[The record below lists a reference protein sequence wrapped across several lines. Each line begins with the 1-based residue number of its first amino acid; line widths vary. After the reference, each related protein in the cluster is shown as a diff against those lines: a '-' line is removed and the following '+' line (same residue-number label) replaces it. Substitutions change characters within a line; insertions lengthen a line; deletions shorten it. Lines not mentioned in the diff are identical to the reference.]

1 MKPYTLLLLGLL
13 LASAAEAQTT
23 DEARLEVTVT
33 DAASGEA
40 LGYAVC
46 SLRPKEGNGK
56 ERAAAADARGVCL
69 LEGLKPGRF
78 ELRLLYM
85 GHVFLQGELQL
96 PAGLT
101 RRRIRLDIDP
111 VAIGE
116 VLVTA
121 AESKGPTSS
130 SKIGREAIA
139 HIQPSSI
146 ADLMELI
153 PGGRATDPSFGAPQ
167 EIRLREAAPSSS
179 ANYATSALG
188 TQIQVDGIPISN
200 DANLQYSTS
209 YGSIQEYAN
218 VNRGV
223 DTRAIST
230 DDIESVEIVR
240 GIPSVEYGDLTSGL
254 VKVKRREGGRDLT
267 ARFKADMSSKLFSV
281 GRGKGFERKGR
292 GDAERTTL
300 NINADY
306 LTAASD
312 PRNPRQSY
320 QRLTGSVRFG
330 RHWQGSAYRYSAG
343 GSLDYTGSFDNKKS
357 DQDLD
362 NGLGGPVERYKSNYN
377 RTQFAATFAVEAR
390 HRQFFHSL
398 DLTASL
404 SAEFDRIDRWRFV
417 ETGSDFAKTWGT
429 EAGEYDAVI
438 IPASYDATLLV
449 DGKPFYGY
457 AKAIAIFN
465 ADTERSRNTLRVGAD
480 WSMDKNYGRGLVFDV
495 ARPFSPQMDSRP
507 RAYDAI
513 PALHKLSFF
522 LEDATTLALGDFR
535 VEATGGVR
543 AASMFNLGRRYTIQG
558 KFYFDPRAN
567 VVVALPRFHVAGRN
581 LTLRLGGGVG
591 WHTKFPTMDSLYPD
605 TEYFDFT
612 QLNYWPANPALRRI
626 NLRLYTL
633 DPTNYDLRAARN
645 FKWEVRL
652 DADWNDNQLS
662 VTYFR
667 EDMTSGFRTTSDYRS
682 FTFRD
687 YDETAIDMEQLD
699 GPPSLDGIPY
709 TEETRLGG
717 YSRSTNGSR
726 TEKSGIEFAFTSQ
739 RIRAIATRVTVTGAY
754 FRTNYSNMHPEYL
767 LPTSAPGGQ
776 TYPYVG
782 YYFSTD
788 GYLREMCNTNF
799 LLDTQ
804 IPRLKL
810 ILSTSFQCMWFLGSR
825 NTPVS
830 AWPISYLDE
839 DLVSHPFTAESA
851 ADGLLSALVR
861 DSDPTLWRY
870 VTTPFSMN
878 VNLKITKKLY
888 RDKMAVALFVN
899 KLLDYTPDY
908 HTSDGRHIRREV
920 TPYFGMEL
928 NIKL

>member
-46 SLRPKEGNGK
+46 SLRPKEGNGR

-96 PAGLT
+96 PVGLT

-281 GRGKGFERKGR
+281 GKGFERKGR

-581 LTLRLGGGVG
+581 LSLRLGGGVG

-652 DADWNDNQLS
+652 DAGWNDNQLS

-709 TEETRLGG
+709 TEERRLGG

-739 RIRAIATRVTVTGAY
+739 RIRAIATRITVTGAY

-839 DLVSHPFTAESA
+839 NLVSHPFTAESA

>member
-281 GRGKGFERKGR
+281 GKGFERKGR

-398 DLTASL
+398 DLTASF

-429 EAGEYDAVI
+429 EPGEYDAVI

-457 AKAIAIFN
+457 AKAVATFN

-652 DADWNDNQLS
+652 DAGWNDNQLS

-839 DLVSHPFTAESA
+839 NLVSHPFTAESA

>member
-281 GRGKGFERKGR
+281 GKGFERKGR

-343 GSLDYTGSFDNKKS
+343 GSLDYTGSFDDKKS

-398 DLTASL
+398 DLTASF

-429 EAGEYDAVI
+429 EPGEYDAVI

-457 AKAIAIFN
+457 AKAVATFN

-652 DADWNDNQLS
+652 DAGWNDNQLS

-739 RIRAIATRVTVTGAY
+739 RIRAIATRITVTGAY

-839 DLVSHPFTAESA
+839 NLVSHPFTAESA

>member
-167 EIRLREAAPSSS
+167 EIRLREADPSSS

-281 GRGKGFERKGR
+281 GKGFERKGE

-343 GSLDYTGSFDNKKS
+343 GSLDYTGSFDDKKS

-398 DLTASL
+398 DLTASF

-429 EAGEYDAVI
+429 EPGEYDAVI

-457 AKAIAIFN
+457 AKAVATFN

-513 PALHKLSFF
+513 PALHKLSLF

-581 LTLRLGGGVG
+581 LSLRLGGGVG

-652 DADWNDNQLS
+652 DAGWNDNQLS

-709 TEETRLGG
+709 TEERRLGG

-726 TEKSGIEFAFTSQ
+726 TEKSGIEFAFTSHPRDRYANYRHGRLFPDELLQ
-739 RIRAIATRVTVTGAY
+739 HAPRVPAADLRPR
-754 FRTNYSNMHPEYL
+754 RTDLSLRRVLLFDGRLPARNVQYQFSARHADSPPETHSL
-767 LPTSAPGGQ
+767 HIVP
-776 TYPYVG
+776 VHVV
-782 YYFSTD
+782 
-788 GYLREMCNTNF
+788 
-799 LLDTQ
+799 
-804 IPRLKL
+804 PRKPQYAGFGL
-810 ILSTSFQCMWFLGSR
+810 
-825 NTPVS
+825 
-830 AWPISYLDE
+830 A
-839 DLVSHPFTAESA
+839 DLVSRRESRLA
-851 ADGLLSALVR
+851 PVHGRIGCRRSAVGTR
-861 DSDPTLWRY
+861 TRQRPH
-870 VTTPFSMN
+870 
-878 VNLKITKKLY
+878 
-888 RDKMAVALFVN
+888 AVALCNHSVQHECQPQN
-899 KLLDYTPDY
+899 HEKAL
-908 HTSDGRHIRREV
+908 SRQDGRGSVRQQTARLHPRLSHIRRP
-920 TPYFGMEL
+920 PYPPRSHALLRHGAEY
-928 NIKL
+928 

>member
-281 GRGKGFERKGR
+281 GKGFERKGR

-652 DADWNDNQLS
+652 DAGWNDNQLS

-839 DLVSHPFTAESA
+839 NLVSHPFTAESA

>member
-281 GRGKGFERKGR
+281 GKGFERKGR

-581 LTLRLGGGVG
+581 LSLRLGGGVG

-739 RIRAIATRVTVTGAY
+739 RIRAIATRITVTGAY

-839 DLVSHPFTAESA
+839 NLVSHPFTAESA

>member
-281 GRGKGFERKGR
+281 GKGFERKGR

-739 RIRAIATRVTVTGAY
+739 RIRAIATRITVTGAY

-776 TYPYVG
+776 SYPYVG

-788 GYLREMCNTNF
+788 GYLREMCNTNL

-839 DLVSHPFTAESA
+839 NLVSHPFTAESA

>member
-281 GRGKGFERKGR
+281 GKGFERKGR

-652 DADWNDNQLS
+652 DAGWNDNQLS

-709 TEETRLGG
+709 TEERRLGG

-739 RIRAIATRVTVTGAY
+739 RIRAIATRITVTGAY

-776 TYPYVG
+776 SYPYVG

-839 DLVSHPFTAESA
+839 NLVSHPFTAESA

>member
-281 GRGKGFERKGR
+281 GKGFERKGR

-633 DPTNYDLRAARN
+633 DPTNDDLRAARN

>member
-281 GRGKGFERKGR
+281 GKGFERKGR

-652 DADWNDNQLS
+652 DAGWNDNQLS

-709 TEETRLGG
+709 TEERRLGG

-739 RIRAIATRVTVTGAY
+739 RIRAIATRITVTGAY

-839 DLVSHPFTAESA
+839 NLVSHPFTAESA

>member
-281 GRGKGFERKGR
+281 GKGFERKGR

-652 DADWNDNQLS
+652 DAGWNDNQLS

>member
-281 GRGKGFERKGR
+281 GKGFERKGR

-457 AKAIAIFN
+457 AKAVAIFN

>member
-46 SLRPKEGNGK
+46 SLRPKEGTGK

-167 EIRLREAAPSSS
+167 EIRLREADPSSS

-281 GRGKGFERKGR
+281 GKGFERKGG

-398 DLTASL
+398 DLTASF

-429 EAGEYDAVI
+429 EPGEYDAVI

-457 AKAIAIFN
+457 AKAVATFN

-739 RIRAIATRVTVTGAY
+739 RIRAIATRITVTGAY

-776 TYPYVG
+776 SYPYVG

-788 GYLREMCNTNF
+788 GYLREMCNTNL

>member
-1 MKPYTLLLLGLL
+1 
-13 LASAAEAQTT
+13 
-23 DEARLEVTVT
+23 
-33 DAASGEA
+33 
-40 LGYAVC
+40 
-46 SLRPKEGNGK
+46 
-56 ERAAAADARGVCL
+56 
-69 LEGLKPGRF
+69 
-78 ELRLLYM
+78 M

-101 RRRIRLDIDP
+101 RRRIRRDIDP
-111 VAIGE
+111 GAIGE

-218 VNRGV
+218 VNRCV

-281 GRGKGFERKGR
+281 GKGFERKGR

-362 NGLGGPVERYKSNYN
+362 NGLGGPVERYKSNYT

-457 AKAIAIFN
+457 AKAIAFFN

-480 WSMDKNYGRGLVFDV
+480 WSMDKNYGRGRVFGV
-495 ARPFSPQMDSRP
+495 ARPFSPQ
-507 RAYDAI
+507 
-513 PALHKLSFF
+513 
-522 LEDATTLALGDFR
+522 
-535 VEATGGVR
+535 
-543 AASMFNLGRRYTIQG
+543 
-558 KFYFDPRAN
+558 
-567 VVVALPRFHVAGRN
+567 
-581 LTLRLGGGVG
+581 
-591 WHTKFPTMDSLYPD
+591 
-605 TEYFDFT
+605 
-612 QLNYWPANPALRRI
+612 
-626 NLRLYTL
+626 L
-633 DPTNYDLRAARN
+633 D
-645 FKWEVRL
+645 
-652 DADWNDNQLS
+652 
-662 VTYFR
+662 
-667 EDMTSGFRTTSDYRS
+667 
-682 FTFRD
+682 
-687 YDETAIDMEQLD
+687 
-699 GPPSLDGIPY
+699 
-709 TEETRLGG
+709 
-717 YSRSTNGSR
+717 
-726 TEKSGIEFAFTSQ
+726 
-739 RIRAIATRVTVTGAY
+739 
-754 FRTNYSNMHPEYL
+754 
-767 LPTSAPGGQ
+767 
-776 TYPYVG
+776 
-782 YYFSTD
+782 
-788 GYLREMCNTNF
+788 
-799 LLDTQ
+799 
-804 IPRLKL
+804 
-810 ILSTSFQCMWFLGSR
+810 
-825 NTPVS
+825 
-830 AWPISYLDE
+830 
-839 DLVSHPFTAESA
+839 
-851 ADGLLSALVR
+851 
-861 DSDPTLWRY
+861 
-870 VTTPFSMN
+870 
-878 VNLKITKKLY
+878 
-888 RDKMAVALFVN
+888 
-899 KLLDYTPDY
+899 
-908 HTSDGRHIRREV
+908 
-920 TPYFGMEL
+920 
-928 NIKL
+928 

>member
-167 EIRLREAAPSSS
+167 EIRLREADPSSS

-281 GRGKGFERKGR
+281 GKGFERKGE

-300 NINADY
+300 
-306 LTAASD
+306 TE
-312 PRNPRQSY
+312 Y
-320 QRLTGSVRFG
+320 QRRLPDG
-330 RHWQGSAYRYSAG
+330 RLRSPQ
-343 GSLDYTGSFDNKKS
+343 
-357 DQDLD
+357 
-362 NGLGGPVERYKSNYN
+362 
-377 RTQFAATFAVEAR
+377 
-390 HRQFFHSL
+390 
-398 DLTASL
+398 
-404 SAEFDRIDRWRFV
+404 
-417 ETGSDFAKTWGT
+417 
-429 EAGEYDAVI
+429 
-438 IPASYDATLLV
+438 PAS
-449 DGKPFYGY
+449 
-457 AKAIAIFN
+457 
-465 ADTERSRNTLRVGAD
+465 E
-480 WSMDKNYGRGLVFDV
+480 
-495 ARPFSPQMDSRP
+495 
-507 RAYDAI
+507 
-513 PALHKLSFF
+513 
-522 LEDATTLALGDFR
+522 
-535 VEATGGVR
+535 
-543 AASMFNLGRRYTIQG
+543 
-558 KFYFDPRAN
+558 
-567 VVVALPRFHVAGRN
+567 
-581 LTLRLGGGVG
+581 
-591 WHTKFPTMDSLYPD
+591 
-605 TEYFDFT
+605 
-612 QLNYWPANPALRRI
+612 
-626 NLRLYTL
+626 
-633 DPTNYDLRAARN
+633 
-645 FKWEVRL
+645 
-652 DADWNDNQLS
+652 
-662 VTYFR
+662 
-667 EDMTSGFRTTSDYRS
+667 
-682 FTFRD
+682 
-687 YDETAIDMEQLD
+687 
-699 GPPSLDGIPY
+699 
-709 TEETRLGG
+709 
-717 YSRSTNGSR
+717 
-726 TEKSGIEFAFTSQ
+726 
-739 RIRAIATRVTVTGAY
+739 
-754 FRTNYSNMHPEYL
+754 
-767 LPTSAPGGQ
+767 LPT
-776 TYPYVG
+776 
-782 YYFSTD
+782 TD
-788 GYLREMCNTNF
+788 RLRP
-799 LLDTQ
+799 LRPPLA
-804 IPRLKL
+804 
-810 ILSTSFQCMWFLGSR
+810 G
-825 NTPVS
+825 
-830 AWPISYLDE
+830 
-839 DLVSHPFTAESA
+839 
-851 ADGLLSALVR
+851 
-861 DSDPTLWRY
+861 
-870 VTTPFSMN
+870 
-878 VNLKITKKLY
+878 
-888 RDKMAVALFVN
+888 
-899 KLLDYTPDY
+899 
-908 HTSDGRHIRREV
+908 
-920 TPYFGMEL
+920 
-928 NIKL
+928 

>member
-167 EIRLREAAPSSS
+167 EIRLREADPSNS

-281 GRGKGFERKGR
+281 GKGFERKGR

-343 GSLDYTGSFDNKKS
+343 GSLDYTGSFDDKKS
-357 DQDLD
+357 DRDLD

-398 DLTASL
+398 DLTASF

-429 EAGEYDAVI
+429 EPGEYDAVI

-457 AKAIAIFN
+457 AKAVATFN

-513 PALHKLSFF
+513 PALHKLSLF

-652 DADWNDNQLS
+652 DAGWNDNQLS

-709 TEETRLGG
+709 TEERRLGG

-739 RIRAIATRVTVTGAY
+739 RIRAIATRITVTGAY

-776 TYPYVG
+776 SYPYVG

-839 DLVSHPFTAESA
+839 NLVSHPFTAESA

>member
-281 GRGKGFERKGR
+281 RKGIRTEGR

>member
-281 GRGKGFERKGR
+281 GKGFERKGR

-522 LEDATTLALGDFR
+522 LEDAATLALGDFR

>member
-121 AESKGPTSS
+121 AESQGPTSS

-167 EIRLREAAPSSS
+167 EIRLREAD
-179 ANYATSALG
+179 YATSALG

-281 GRGKGFERKGR
+281 GKGFERKGE

-343 GSLDYTGSFDNKKS
+343 GSLDYTGSFDDKKS

-398 DLTASL
+398 DLTASF

-429 EAGEYDAVI
+429 EPGEYDAVI

-457 AKAIAIFN
+457 AKAVATFN

-513 PALHKLSFF
+513 PALHKLSLF

-581 LTLRLGGGVG
+581 LSLRLGGGVG

-633 DPTNYDLRAARN
+633 EPTTYDLRAARHC
-645 FKWEVRL
+645 KWEVRL
-652 DADWNDNQLS
+652 DAGWNDNQLS

-709 TEETRLGG
+709 TEERRLGG

-739 RIRAIATRVTVTGAY
+739 RIRAIATRITVTGAY

-839 DLVSHPFTAESA
+839 NLVSHPFTAESA

>member
-281 GRGKGFERKGR
+281 GKGFERKGR

-754 FRTNYSNMHPEYL
+754 FQTNYSNMHPEYL

-804 IPRLKL
+804 IPCLKL

>member
-281 GRGKGFERKGR
+281 GKGFERKGR

-612 QLNYWPANPALRRI
+612 QLNYWPANPALQRI

-804 IPRLKL
+804 IPRLTL

>member
-56 ERAAAADARGVCL
+56 ERAVAADARGVCL

-96 PAGLT
+96 PVGLT

-281 GRGKGFERKGR
+281 GKGFERKGR

-581 LTLRLGGGVG
+581 LSLRLGGGVG

-652 DADWNDNQLS
+652 DAGWNDNQLS

-709 TEETRLGG
+709 TEERRLGG

-739 RIRAIATRVTVTGAY
+739 RIRAIATRITVTGAY

-839 DLVSHPFTAESA
+839 NLVSHPFTAESA

>member
-281 GRGKGFERKGR
+281 GKGFERKGR

-429 EAGEYDAVI
+429 EAGEYDAVV